1 METAEIETKV
11 IKVITNQLG
20 EPTNG
25 PIKRESNLQND
36 LGADS
41 LDTVEIVMNL
51 EDEFDIQIPDDKV
64 EKVKTVGDVI
74 DFVKQVKG

>member
-11 IKVITNQLG
+11 IKVITDQLG
-20 EPTNG
+20 EPKDG
-25 PIKRESNLQND
+25 PIKRESNLSSD

-51 EDEFDIQIPDDKV
+51 EDAFDIHIPDDKV

-74 DFVKQVKG
+74 DFVKSVKG